1 MDRKSV
7 EQRLSEILNTNHNP
21 GSKKLLVEVV
31 GNNSLL
37 VENHQG
43 IALYNAEKVVVKSK
57 DGLVE
62 IEGCMLKIK
71 KISNEQLWVRGCVH
85 CVKFIEKDGL
95 IE

>member
-7 EQRLSEILNTNHNP
+7 EQRMSKILHTDRDI
-21 GSKKLLVEVV
+21 GGKKLLVEVV
-31 GNNSLL
+31 GRCSVL

-43 IALYNAEKVVVKSK
+43 ITLYNAQKVIVKSRE
-57 DGLVE
+57 GFVQ

-71 KISNEQLWVRGCVH
+71 KISNEQLWVRGDIC
-85 CVKFIEKDGL
+85 CVKFMEKDGL